1 MARNNFWD
9 TKGVGSCCYQCEER
23 HYACHDTCATYL
35 KAKAEREE
43 RLRVIKEAKAE
54 RKRIDS
60 FHYDQVL
67 KRKKERESKGK
78 RY

>member
-1 MARNNFWD
+1 MSNHPYWN
-9 TKGVGSCCYQCEER
+9 TTTVNSCCYECKER
-23 HYACHDTCATYL
+23 FPACHDVCATYL

-43 RLRVIKEAKAE
+43 KMRVIKEAKAKQ
-54 RKRIDS
+54 KRIDS